1 MVVPGGVVAYRQ
13 ELRRK
18 SGVFTLAGAAL
29 LGALGM
35 LLIALPGRITG
46 LVGFALVIV
55 ACPLL
60 VAFGIPITVSVGSVA
75 IGVLASL
82 ALWFALGQWA
92 AHRATQRPIA
102 DWRDWWTTLWP
113 LALAMALGGGGGFV
127 LFVLGVL

>member
-29 LGALGM
+29 LGVLGM

-46 LVGFALVIV
+46 LVGFALVIA

-102 DWRDWWTTLWP
+102 D
-113 LALAMALGGGGGFV
+113 
-127 LFVLGVL
+127 